1 MKTDRGNTHLTF
13 HFIPY
18 KISLN
23 QDFKQMRL
31 KYIFR
36 GQEKEP
42 HPFYVKSHWEPPV
55 QPSVALENYLDGSQ
69 NRARRN

>member
-1 MKTDRGNTHLTF
+1 
-13 HFIPY
+13 
-18 KISLN
+18 
-23 QDFKQMRL
+23 MRL